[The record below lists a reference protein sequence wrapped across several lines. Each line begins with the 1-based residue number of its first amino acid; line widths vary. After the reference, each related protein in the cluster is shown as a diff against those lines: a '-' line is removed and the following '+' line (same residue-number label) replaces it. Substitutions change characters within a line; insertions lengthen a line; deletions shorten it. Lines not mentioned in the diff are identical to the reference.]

1 MQQKLEKKVKN
12 KIKNKT
18 EGKNG
23 INVFKN
29 NLN

>member
-1 MQQKLEKKVKN
+1 MQQKLKKKVKN